1 MTDIQLSPL
10 GAQDHTRGPAG
21 AALTLVE
28 YGDFECP
35 YCRQAHA
42 VVAELERRFAGRL
55 RFVFRQFPL
64 RQIHPHAEAAAEAA
78 EAAAVQGR
86 FWPMYDHL
94 FAQSRALT
102 SDQLRSYAQ
111 AAGVPDLERFAQELG
126 RERYRP
132 VLDAAIE
139 QAENSG
145 LEGTPTFFIK
155 PPAVRGRPDGRGPQH
170 GARRCRGGRRPGR
183 LNVRDQAVERDL
195 ALAAEPDHH
204 PSDLRI
210 APQLQLIMFAQLVN
224 QPAAR
229 IEEFVGQRDHE

>member
-1 MTDIQLSPL
+1 MTEIQLTPV

-21 AALTLVE
+21 AALTLIE
-28 YGDFECP
+28 YGDFECL

-78 EAAAVQGR
+78 EAAAAQDR
-86 FWPMYDHL
+86 FWPIYDQL
-94 FAQSRALT
+94 FAHSPALG

-139 QAENSG
+139 RAENSG
-145 LEGTPTFFIK
+145 VEGTPTFFVNGQ
-155 PPAVRGRPDGRGPQH
+155 PFEDDPTVEALSTALEAAAAAGGP
-170 GARRCRGGRRPGR
+170 GG
-183 LNVRDQAVERDL
+183 
-195 ALAAEPDHH
+195 
-204 PSDLRI
+204 
-210 APQLQLIMFAQLVN
+210 
-224 QPAAR
+224 
-229 IEEFVGQRDHE
+229 